1 MVREIREKNFWSY
14 VLLNFVT
21 CGFYSLYF
29 WYVWNE
35 DVNYVCDGDGES
47 VQNFI
52 VVFLLGICTCG
63 IYLYYWQYKQTERLR
78 KNAPRYGIRI
88 PETGSSVLVWSLLGI
103 ITCALASY
111 YAHYLMITALN
122 RFVPVYN
129 GYGYQ
134 NSYGNGGYQNMNGY
148 GNYQNP
154 NGYGNAGYQ
163 NGNNY
168 GSGAY
173 QNGGNYGNNNYGNN
187 SYGNSAYQDQSYQES
202 MNGKITCLAGP
213 ELGVVTRIQD
223 AQTLVFGQDGGSCNH
238 IIMGNSIEAKH
249 CSITYRKWDRKY
261 IVVDYSVKGTYL
273 AANDERLEPG
283 KSYELDAQT
292 VIYLG
297 DRATIYRLG

>member
-14 VLLNFVT
+14 VILNFVT

-35 DVNYVCDGDGES
+35 DVNYICDGDGES
-47 VQNFI
+47 MQNFI

-63 IYLYYWQYKQTERLR
+63 IYFYYWQYKQTERLR
-78 KNAPRYGIRI
+78 KNASRYGIRI
-88 PETGSSVLVWSLLGI
+88 PESGSGVLVWSLLGI

-148 GNYQNP
+148 GNYQNL
-154 NGYGNAGYQ
+154 NGYGNAG
-163 NGNNY
+163 
-168 GSGAY
+168 
-173 QNGGNYGNNNYGNN
+173 
-187 SYGNSAYQDQSYQES
+187 YQDQSYQES

-213 ELGVVTRIQD
+213 ELGVVTWIQD

-249 CSITYRKWDRKY
+249 CSITYRKWDCKY

-273 AANDERLEPG
+273 AENDERLEPG
-283 KSYELDAQT
+283 KSYELDAGT